1 MGSGSS
7 IDLAV
12 IKPNDNIDYLRPYEK
27 LIPKGERKG
36 SYKYPKGTTSVL
48 STNTYQI
55 EDVQVR
61 SIPMETWVIY
71 FYLLPSPGDSIILF
85 FWYITYNIPKI
96 QVKNFS
102 CDFRLGIFLPQINAC
117 VQ

>member
-1 MGSGSS
+1 MGIFQGPICLLSMPMGPHPKFP
-7 IDLAV
+7 ILLWDLV
-12 IKPNDNIDYLRPYEK
+12 VWLPWLFLKKIGRKICRKRKPNNNIDYLRPYEK

-61 SIPMETWVIY
+61 SIPMET
-71 FYLLPSPGDSIILF
+71 
-85 FWYITYNIPKI
+85 
-96 QVKNFS
+96 
-102 CDFRLGIFLPQINAC
+102 
-117 VQ
+117 

>member
-85 FWYITYNIPKI
+85 FLVHYI
-96 QVKNFS
+96 
-102 CDFRLGIFLPQINAC
+102 
-117 VQ
+117 

>member
-1 MGSGSS
+1 MGSGST

-71 FYLLPSPGDSIILF
+71 FLSSSESWGFNYTF

-96 QVKNFS
+96 QVKNVS
-102 CDFRLGIFLPQINAC
+102 CDFVWYFLTKN
-117 VQ
+117 

>member
-1 MGSGSS
+1 MGSGST

-55 EDVQVR
+55 EDVQGR

-71 FYLLPSPGDSIILF
+71 FFI
-85 FWYITYNIPKI
+85 
-96 QVKNFS
+96 FS
-102 CDFRLGIFLPQINAC
+102 RVLGIQLYFFLVHYA
-117 VQ
+117 